1 METGM
6 VVAGD
11 ELHVRAYRGG
21 QSGWYRAAREH
32 GDERIRAGAVH
43 RNVLLQIRAE
53 IGPADAIDA
62 AYQAK
67 YQQLGMTEVAKH
79 GDGNIKIT
87 MRFTRPRQ

>member
-11 ELHVRAYRGG
+11 ELHVRAYWGG

-32 GDERIRAGAVH
+32 GDERIRVGAVH